1 MNQAR
6 FQKQQR
12 EKARREKAAAKTAR
26 RAERALNAEEAGAE
40 GAPPDVDETAV
51 LAELA
56 ALHQRFGAG
65 DMEFEEFEAAKAE
78 LTERLRVD

>member
-12 EKARREKAAAKTAR
+12 EKARREKAAAKFAK
-26 RAERALNAEEAGAE
+26 RAERKEAAASSPDDAAEPIDEA
-40 GAPPDVDETAV
+40 AV

-56 ALHQRFGAG
+56 DLHQRFEA
-65 DMEFEEFEAAKAE
+65 EAITFEDFTAAKEE
-78 LTERLRVD
+78 LIERLDSR

>member
-12 EKARREKAAAKTAR
+12 EKARREKAAAKFAR
-26 RAERALNAEEAGAE
+26 RVERKEAAATSPDGAAEPIDEA
-40 GAPPDVDETAV
+40 AV

-56 ALHQRFGAG
+56 ELHQRFEAEAISF
-65 DMEFEEFEAAKAE
+65 DDFTAAKEA
-78 LTERLRVD
+78 LIERLDSR